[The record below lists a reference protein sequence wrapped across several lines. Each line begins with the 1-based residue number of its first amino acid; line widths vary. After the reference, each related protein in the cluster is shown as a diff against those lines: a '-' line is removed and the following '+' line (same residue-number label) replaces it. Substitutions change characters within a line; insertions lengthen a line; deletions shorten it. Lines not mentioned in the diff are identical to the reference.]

1 MFPISFSFGRQ
12 LSQNVDEQDRNI
24 ARTRIAELPRLF
36 RAVIQKCHIVKN
48 IYLLYVKS
56 NVQIKCGL

>member
-1 MFPISFSFGRQ
+1 MFPISFSFGRH

-36 RAVIQKCHIVKN
+36 PGGYSKMSYFKKYIFALCE
-48 IYLLYVKS
+48 
-56 NVQIKCGL
+56 VQRPN